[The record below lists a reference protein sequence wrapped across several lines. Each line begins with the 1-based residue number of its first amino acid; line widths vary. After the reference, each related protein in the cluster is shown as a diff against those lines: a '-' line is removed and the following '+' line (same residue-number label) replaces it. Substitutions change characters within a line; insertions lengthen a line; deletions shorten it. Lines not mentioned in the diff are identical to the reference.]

1 MQLWEASVGL
11 SNFPVNVQEGI
22 LILHSVTSGGCKGT
36 AERLGAL
43 SERQSMLIRV
53 RHFHFSILTLS
64 NAFLSIHDKE
74 MKSESGF
81 CLANG

>member
-1 MQLWEASVGL
+1 MQLWEASIGL
-11 SNFPVNVQEGI
+11 SNFPVNVQEGTGR
-22 LILHSVTSGGCKGT
+22 HSVTSGGCKGT